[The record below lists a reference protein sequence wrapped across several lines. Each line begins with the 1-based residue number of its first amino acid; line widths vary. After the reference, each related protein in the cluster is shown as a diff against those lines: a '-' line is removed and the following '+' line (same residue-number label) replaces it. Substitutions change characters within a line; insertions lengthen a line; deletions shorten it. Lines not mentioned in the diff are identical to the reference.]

1 MGRIL
6 GGVTVYR
13 LGGRVGLGE
22 AGGGGVLG
30 FWWLRVWGAL
40 GVGFGGLG
48 FRGTKRVLDCVL
60 SVERSKVNGFAP

>member
-22 AGGGGVLG
+22 AGGGG
-30 FWWLRVWGAL
+30 FWD
-40 GVGFGGLG
+40 FGGLG
-48 FRGTKRVLDCVL
+48 FGGLWV
-60 SVERSKVNGFAP
+60 